1 MSLEDLQKSNG
12 KRRAQI
18 GRRELLKS
26 ALAVTAG
33 LAAAAPCLESRERTI
48 NGDSPLPEATSPP
61 QACGSDSAENLA
73 DVRAG
78 RRVDVHL
85 HAILPEYT
93 KALQRAGVTES
104 SFRKTTANTPQG
116 FLDATSELGIDI
128 AIWLPFSGSGIY
140 VKDDAS
146 TRYLTETTNEAI
158 AALAANAPKKFGFY
172 AILPLPNVAAS
183 LKQMEYALDSL
194 HADGIAF
201 LSTQDG
207 LYIGDPA
214 FEDLYA
220 EMNRRSVM
228 AFVHPARPT
237 YPEPLKVPPAFIE
250 YTFETTRVA
259 VNLIYNGVMKRY
271 PNIKWVLAHAGGALP
286 YLPMRLEALQGDDVQ
301 KPTFLER
308 VPEGYLP
315 YLERFYYDVAMA
327 GAAGPIFA
335 LTAITDSSHIFYGS
349 DWPYVP
355 KKYIVEQVVRMK
367 QMPQFAGDRLPDMER
382 ENALHHFRRFS

>member
-12 KRRAQI
+12 KCRAQMP
-18 GRRELLKS
+18 RRELLKS

-33 LAAAAPCLESRERTI
+33 FAAAPRLEGRERTM
-48 NGDSPLPEATSPP
+48 NSDSPLPEATSPP
-61 QACGSDSAENLA
+61 QAGASNSADNLA
-73 DVRAG
+73 NVRSD

-85 HAILPEYT
+85 HAILPEYR

-104 SFRKTTANTPQG
+104 SFRKTTANTPQA
-116 FLDATSELGIDI
+116 FLDAISELGIDV

-146 TRYLTETTNEAI
+146 TRYLTQTTNEAI
-158 AALAANAPKKFGFY
+158 ATLAAKVPKKFGFY
-172 AILPLPNVAAS
+172 AILPLPNVAAA

-194 HADGIAF
+194 HADGVAF

-207 LYIGDPA
+207 RYIGDPA

-220 EMNRRSVM
+220 EMNRRSLM
-228 AFVHPARPT
+228 ALVHPARPT
-237 YPEPLKVPPAFIE
+237 YPEPLKVPPELIE

-259 VNLIYNGVMKRY
+259 VNLIYNEVMKRY
-271 PNIKWVLAHAGGALP
+271 PNIKWILPHAGGALP
-286 YLPMRLEALQGDDVQ
+286 YLPLRLEVLQGDDTQ

-315 YLERFYYDVAMA
+315 YLERFYYDVATS

-367 QMPQFAGDRLPDMER
+367 QMPQFACDRWPAMER
-382 ENALHHFRRFS
+382 ENALHHFKRFA